1 MDNEKRKVTKE
12 EIAFLKKLQAE
23 ISQNQL
29 FVIHGI
35 PQYWAIQYTETVHR
49 VQKGFHDGIMM
60 YDTINEET
68 YSNLDMIASKM
79 GEILPELFKDKWSL
93 HYKDT
98 TDFEVIVSG
107 NAGTAYHFHD
117 IDELVEYINTH
128 SSYRLDIDR
137 ISAEQRYAACN
148 IFLSLEEA
156 QEYLKNS
163 PQLPADAHAVAV
175 NTESKQMKQLYK
187 ILSEVDLDLHSP
199 EG

>member
-23 ISQNQL
+23 ISHNQL

-117 IDELVEYINTH
+117 IDELVEHINTH

-137 ISAEQRYAACN
+137 IRAEQRYAACN

-187 ILSEVDLDLHSP
+187 ILSEVDLDLLSP

>member
-49 VQKGFHDGIMM
+49 VQKGFHDSIMM

-79 GEILPELFKDKWSL
+79 EEILPELFRDKWSL
-93 HYKDT
+93 NYKDT

-107 NAGTAYHFHD
+107 IAGTAHHFHD
-117 IDELVEYINTH
+117 ID
-128 SSYRLDIDR
+128 
-137 ISAEQRYAACN
+137 
-148 IFLSLEEA
+148 
-156 QEYLKNS
+156 
-163 PQLPADAHAVAV
+163 
-175 NTESKQMKQLYK
+175 
-187 ILSEVDLDLHSP
+187 
-199 EG
+199 